1 MANTRQR
8 RTDRH
13 NHQNENGGGWSTP
26 KKVIV
31 GLLALGLAG
40 YAGSK
45 IFGDRRTEDEEY
57 DEDVVLDYNDNNWAN
72 LDD

>member
-8 RTDRH
+8 RTDRY
-13 NHQNENGGGWSTP
+13 NHQSDNGGGWSTP

-31 GLLALGLAG
+31 GLLALGLVG

-45 IFGDRRTEDEEY
+45 ICNRRSAEDEEY
-57 DEDVVLDYNDNNWAN
+57 DADVVLDYNDNNWAN